1 MKKIFR
7 GQVIL
12 SAVYTVTAIV
22 VFLYTLVFMTEY
34 NDLFGLKMPQN
45 KQIAQFYEVILQGFN
60 RQILVWA
67 IVGIIGILM
76 IVLLE
81 IRTAVPDRFAAAV
94 MTVYMG
100 CCCFGAV
107 NAIRNILAI
116 WAYYKGLDFQYLY
129 ADGITGYEL
138 KFTTFQV
145 GIGIYSVQIIVCVAF
160 AAVLLLIP
168 AAVGAVAT
176 PINYDILSYLPQEL
190 DSRVGQLLLETD
202 YHLASTNMITV
213 EGMPTNE
220 LLAMKAEI
228 DEVPDVL
235 NTFWLS
241 DVLDPAVPVEMLPAD
256 LQQFLFGKNDSTI
269 LIVQLGGS
277 SVSEETMGAVAQ
289 IKKILRKNCFFG
301 GISVILSDTKELVM
315 GEMPLYVLCAVA
327 GCLLVLFL
335 SLESWLTPFL
345 FMLGLLF
352 PLVYNFGTNIFLG
365 QVCFITEAL
374 AAVLQL
380 GVTMDF
386 SIFLLHRYEEEKASC
401 ASNEEAM
408 ENAICKT
415 MSSIAASSLTTIAG
429 FLALCAM
436 QLTLGADLG
445 VVMAKGVA
453 LGVLCT
459 IVILPSLI
467 LFFDRWVEKYRHRT
481 FMPRLTHLSH
491 FVSKHPVPVVAVFL
505 LLMIPFGLAQSR
517 TDIYY
522 NIFAA
527 LPQDMPGIV
536 GTNKL
541 GEDFG
546 MMTNHFILVREE
558 LTASQVSGLCDE
570 IKGVDGITQVVSL
583 DSIAG
588 PGFETELLPDEL
600 MNIVQNGGYKLILAN
615 GCYKSGSDALNAQVD
630 ELVRLVKTADPEGL
644 VTGEG
649 AMMKDLVEIADED
662 FKNVNIWSIAAVLVI
677 IALSFRSLSVPV
689 LLVASIEAAIAIN
702 MGIPYFIDDSLP
714 FIASIVIGTIQLGA
728 TVDYSILMTTRYREE
743 RLALRSPKAAA
754 QQALEHCSQS
764 ILTSG
769 LTFFAATFGV
779 AAISKVELLES
790 ICMLISRGALISMAV
805 ILLVL
810 PAALMLLDGLICRTT
825 YHWLTAPN
833 AAKE

>member
-1 MKKIFR
+1 MKKIAQSIVR
-7 GQVIL
+7 LRKLIL
-12 SAVYTVTAIV
+12 TV
-22 VFLYTLVFMTEY
+22 
-34 NDLFGLKMPQN
+34 
-45 KQIAQFYEVILQGFN
+45 
-60 RQILVWA
+60 
-67 IVGIIGILM
+67 
-76 IVLLE
+76 
-81 IRTAVPDRFAAAV
+81 
-94 MTVYMG
+94 
-100 CCCFGAV
+100 
-107 NAIRNILAI
+107 
-116 WAYYKGLDFQYLY
+116 
-129 ADGITGYEL
+129 
-138 KFTTFQV
+138 
-145 GIGIYSVQIIVCVAF
+145 
-160 AAVLLLIP
+160 AVLLLIP
-168 AAVGAVAT
+168 SAIGAVAT
-176 PINYDILSYLPQEL
+176 RINYDVLTYLPQEL
-190 DSRVGQLLLETD
+190 DSMIGEVALED
-202 YHLASTNMITV
+202 DFHLASTGMITV
-213 EGMPTNE
+213 EGLPTNE
-220 LLAMKAEI
+220 LIAMKKDI
-228 DEVPDVL
+228 DAVPGVTQ
-235 NTFWLS
+235 TFWLS
-241 DVLDPAVPVEMLPAD
+241 DVIDPSIPTEMLPAD
-256 LQQFLFGKNDSTI
+256 VQQFMFGKNDSTM
-269 LIVQLGGS
+269 LIVRFDAPS
-277 SVSEETMGAVAQ
+277 ASDETMNAVNQ
-289 IKKILRKNCFFG
+289 IKKVLRHDCYFG
-301 GISVILSDTKELVM
+301 GMSVILQDTKALINK
-315 GEMPLYVLCAVA
+315 EMPLYILCAVGA
-327 GCLLVLFL
+327 SMLVLFL
-335 SLESWLTPFL
+335 SLESTITPVL

-352 PLVYNFGTNIFLG
+352 PIAYNFGTNIFLG
-365 QVCFITEAL
+365 QISYITQAL
-374 AAVLQL
+374 STVLQL

-386 SIFLLHRYEEEKASC
+386 SIFLLHRYDEEKKLC

-415 MSSIAASSLTTIAG
+415 MSSITASSLTTIAG

-445 VVMAKGVA
+445 IVMAKGVA
-453 LGVLCT
+453 LGVICT

-467 LFFDRWVEKYRHRT
+467 LFFDKWVEKYRHRT
-481 FMPRLTHLSH
+481 FMPKLTHLSH
-491 FVSKHPVPVVAVFL
+491 FVSKHPMPVVVVFV
-505 LLMIPFGLAQSR
+505 LLMIPFGLAQSK

-558 LTASQVSGLCDE
+558 LTASQVSTLCDE
-570 IKGVDGITQVVSL
+570 IKEVDGITQVVSL
-583 DSIAG
+583 DSITG

-615 GCYKSGSDALNAQVD
+615 GRYKSGSDALNAQVD
-630 ELVRLVKTADPEGL
+630 ELVRLVKEADPEGL

-677 IALSFRSLSVPV
+677 IALSFRSLSVPI

-790 ICMLISRGALISMAV
+790 ICMLISRGALISMVV

-810 PAALMLLDGLICRTT
+810 PAGLMLLDGLICRTT
-825 YHWLTAPN
+825 YHWLNAPN